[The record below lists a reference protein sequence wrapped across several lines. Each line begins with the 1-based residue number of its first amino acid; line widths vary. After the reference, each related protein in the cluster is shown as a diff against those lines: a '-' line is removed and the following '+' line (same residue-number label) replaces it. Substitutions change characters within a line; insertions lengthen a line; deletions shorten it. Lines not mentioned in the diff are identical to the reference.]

1 MTKKH
6 KKMLIRIIA
15 AFFLLAGLMIA
26 EHTGKLESLES
37 PLGFVCDL
45 SDSVSGD
52 RL

>member
-26 EHTGKLESLES
+26 EHMGKFGRFM
-37 PLGFVCDL
+37 GFICDL